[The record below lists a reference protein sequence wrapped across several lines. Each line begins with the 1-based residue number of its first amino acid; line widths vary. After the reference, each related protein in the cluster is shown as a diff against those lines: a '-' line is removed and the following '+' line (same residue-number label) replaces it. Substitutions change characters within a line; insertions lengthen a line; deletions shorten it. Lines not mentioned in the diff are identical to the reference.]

1 MTFAAAAPVEDFL
14 QRLARAVRQFHTYP
28 ATSPL
33 CAEAVAACHTTLNA
47 IDHRERLTFRVAPD
61 RLIVDDMRIGAT
73 IVSHELARRL
83 HSARVAAL
91 DVDLH
96 ATPRH
101 LSQFCA
107 RLVQCDS
114 LSTTKTTLA
123 ELLADDG
130 VDTIVPMMALRPEV
144 LDVGVPAAP
153 LCDLVA
159 HEQQRR
165 QTWFAAGTPVSHL
178 YPPDKGWVRLD
189 PATRLDHISLVDLAV
204 LVNDPAALATM
215 LLRLTDDDPVGPEER
230 NSALE
235 RKFSDVATLFTS
247 LDPRLARVMFAK
259 LARAVLELEPARRK
273 NLLRRTILPGLLD
286 GRSDGAVLRDFPDI
300 DLVDSLFLLL
310 ELEAAAPEVL
320 ATALHRLD
328 LPSERRDAVVPL
340 LHARLHGTRHQG
352 PDDSRRRE
360 IDRLAGGLIRVD
372 SAAGRDF
379 SEFAAFDLSIDDQA
393 SAAIAAA
400 RDAIGAA
407 NAPVF
412 RLGLL
417 AHLVRLQPNPTV
429 ADALLRQAM
438 ALFGHL
444 ERSAR
449 WQDLAS
455 WAATYCRLATALRP
469 SRPDVATAI
478 TNALAA
484 FQIPARIAAL
494 ADLHDSNSENKRIA
508 NALAEAFGVTLVAGV
523 LGLLDDPA
531 AQSKAS
537 AVISLMCD
545 HAPLLA
551 PALAGQLPS
560 VRGSTARAIVKV
572 LGFAGAGYE
581 AVIEEQL
588 EHDDEQTSREAL
600 RALARIGS
608 TQAAALVARRLQ
620 AGRVERRAAA
630 EEALWRFPAAHA
642 RAQVRQLLGSR
653 DFVLGHPDLASRLLT
668 RAASSGAGTD
678 SLQDVLPEIESL
690 RFHFWNPG
698 LVRVALKARELR
710 TR

>member
-1 MTFAAAAPVEDFL
+1 M
-14 QRLARAVRQFHTYP
+14 H
-28 ATSPL
+28 
-33 CAEAVAACHTTLNA
+33 
-47 IDHRERLTFRVAPD
+47 
-61 RLIVDDMRIGAT
+61 IGAA

-83 HSARVAAL
+83 HAARVAAL
-91 DVDLH
+91 DIDLQ
-96 ATPRH
+96 AMPRH
-101 LSQFCA
+101 LSRFCA
-107 RLVQCDS
+107 RLVQCDG

-130 VDTIVPMMALRPEV
+130 VDTIVPVMAPRPEV

-153 LCDLVA
+153 VCDLVE

-165 QTWFAAGTPVSHL
+165 QTWLADGAPINYL
-178 YPPDKGWVRLD
+178 YPPGKGFLRLD
-189 PATRLDHISLVDLAV
+189 PATRLDHISLADLAV
-204 LVNDPAALATM
+204 LVDDPAALATM
-215 LLRLTDDDPVGPEER
+215 LLRLTDDDPVGADEC

-235 RKFSDVATLFTS
+235 RKFTDVATLFTS

-286 GRSDGAVLRDFPDI
+286 GRSDGAVLRDFPDL

-310 ELEAAAPEVL
+310 DLETAAPEVL
-320 ATALHRLD
+320 TTALHRLD
-328 LPSERRDAVVPL
+328 LPSERRDTVVPL
-340 LHARLHGTRHQG
+340 LNARLREASHQG
-352 PDDSRRRE
+352 PDDSRQRE
-360 IDRLAGGLIRVD
+360 IDRLAGRLIRVD
-372 SAAGRDF
+372 GAAGRDF

-393 SAAIAAA
+393 SAAMANA

-407 NAPVF
+407 STPLA

-417 AHLVRLQPNPTV
+417 AHLVRLQPNPAV

-438 ALFGHL
+438 ALFGSL
-444 ERSAR
+444 ERSGR

-455 WAATYCRLATALRP
+455 WAATYCRLATALRS

-484 FQIPARIAAL
+484 FQTPARIAAL
-494 ADLHDSNSENKRIA
+494 ADLHDGSAENKRIA
-508 NALAEAFGVTLVAGV
+508 NALVDAFGVTLVAGM
-523 LGLLDDPA
+523 LALLDDPS
-531 AQSKAS
+531 AQSKAP

-545 HAPLLA
+545 HAPLVA
-551 PALAGQLPS
+551 PALASRLASGAGPA
-560 VRGSTARAIVKV
+560 ARAIVKV

-581 AVIEEQL
+581 AVIEAQL
-588 EHDDEQTSREAL
+588 EHGDEQTSREAL

-608 TQAAALVARRLQ
+608 TQAAAFVAGRLQ
-620 AGRVERRAAA
+620 ADRVERRAAA

-653 DFVLGHPDLASRLLT
+653 DFVVAHPDLASRLLT
-668 RAASSGAGTD
+668 RAANSGAGTD
-678 SLQDVLPEIESL
+678 SIQDVLPDIESL
-690 RFHFWNPG
+690 RFRFWNPG

>member
-1 MTFAAAAPVEDFL
+1 MTPAAAGPVEDFL

-33 CAEAVAACHTTLNA
+33 CAEAVTACHTTLNA
-47 IDHRERLTFRVAPD
+47 IDHRDCLTLRVAPD
-61 RLIVDDMRIGAT
+61 SLIVDDMPIGAA

-83 HSARVAAL
+83 HAARVAAL

-96 ATPRH
+96 ATARH
-101 LSQFCA
+101 LSRFCA
-107 RLVQCDS
+107 RLVQCDGF
-114 LSTTKTTLA
+114 STSKTTLA

-130 VDTIVPMMALRPEV
+130 VDTIVPVMAPRPEV
-144 LDVGVPAAP
+144 LDVGVPAGP
-153 LCDLVA
+153 QCDLVV
-159 HEQQRR
+159 HEQRR
-165 QTWFAAGTPVSHL
+165 REAWFAAGAPVNYL

-189 PATRLDHISLVDLAV
+189 PATALEHLSLVDLAV

-215 LLRLTDDDPVGPEER
+215 LLRLTDDDPVGAEER
-230 NSALE
+230 KSALE

-310 ELEAAAPEVL
+310 ELDAAAPEVL

-340 LHARLHGTRHQG
+340 LHARLHETTHHG
-352 PDDSRRRE
+352 PDDSRQRE
-360 IDRLAGGLIRVD
+360 IDRLAGRLIRID
-372 SAAGRDF
+372 GTPGKDF
-379 SEFAAFDLSIDDQA
+379 SEFAAFDLSIDNQTA
-393 SAAIAAA
+393 AAIAAA
-400 RDAIGAA
+400 RGAIGEA
-407 NAPVF
+407 NAPVA

-417 AHLVRLQPNPTV
+417 AHLIRLQPNPAV
-429 ADALLRQAM
+429 ADALLRQVV
-438 ALFGHL
+438 ALFSGL
-444 ERSAR
+444 ERSRR
-449 WQDLAS
+449 WQDLTS

-469 SRPDVATAI
+469 SRPDVAAAI
-478 TNALAA
+478 TSAMGA

-494 ADLHDSNSENKRIA
+494 ASLHDGNAENKRIA
-508 NALAEAFGVTLVAGV
+508 HALVEAFGVTLVAGM
-523 LGLLDDPA
+523 LALLEDPA
-531 AQSKAS
+531 AQSKAP

-551 PALAGQLPS
+551 PALADKLASAPAS
-560 VRGSTARAIVKV
+560 AARAIVKV

-581 AVIEEQL
+581 AVIEAQL

-608 TQAAALVARRLQ
+608 TQAAALVAGRLQ
-620 AGRVERRAAA
+620 AGRIERRAAA
-630 EEALWRFPAAHA
+630 EEALWRFPTAHA
-642 RAQVRQLLGSR
+642 RAQVRQLLASR
-653 DFVLGHPDLASRLLT
+653 DFVVGHPDLASRLLT
-668 RAASSGAGTD
+668 RAANSGAGTD

-690 RFHFWNPG
+690 RFRFWNPG